1 MDRVP
6 GDVIYGLTLDGKGG
20 MTPLAEGSEIP
31 CAQPGWLH
39 LDYGNPESARW
50 LLQTPLLGG
59 GGPGGPARPEQSSQA
74 GADGGDGAAD
84 LTRHQPQQGSQA

>member
-31 CAQPGWLH
+31 GAQPGWLH

-50 LLQTPLLGG
+50 LLQTPLLGEA
-59 GGPGGPARPEQSSQA
+59 ARRPCSARAIVPSWC
-74 GADGGDGAAD
+74 GWG
-84 LTRHQPQQGSQA
+84 RRCC

>member
-31 CAQPGWLH
+31 GAQPGWLH

-50 LLQTPLLGG
+50 LLQTPLLGEA
-59 GGPGGPARPEQSSQA
+59 ARPS
-74 GADGGDGAAD
+74 
-84 LTRHQPQQGSQA
+84 